1 MEILNTTT
9 VEAGLDIFDWIFGIL
24 LLSAGGFFLIYII
37 VDMISTYFDPASLIF
52 IGLAVIMMV
61 SGVLIFVFGGNKISY
76 NKYDVIFNE
85 NVNLDEIGEKYIIR
99 GHDGKI
105 WHLEDKH

>member
-9 VEAGLDIFDWIFGIL
+9 VKAGLDIVDWIFGIL

-52 IGLAVIMMV
+52 VGLAVIMMG
-61 SGVLIFVFGGNKISY
+61 SGILIYVFGGNKISY

-85 NVNLDEIGEKYIIR
+85 NVNLDELGEQYIIK
-99 GHDGKI
+99 GHDGRI

>member
-9 VEAGLDIFDWIFGIL
+9 VEAGLDFLDIM
-24 LLSAGGFFLIYII
+24 LSITFICGGGFFLVYII
-37 VDMISTYFDPASLIF
+37 ADMATMGFDTSQLIF
-52 IGLAVIMMV
+52 MGLALVMV
-61 SGVLIFVFGGNKISY
+61 ALGIIILVFGGNKTAY

>member
-1 MEILNTTT
+1 MEILNVTT
-9 VEAGLDIFDWIFGIL
+9 VEAGLDIFDIMLGIIL
-24 LLSAGGFFLIYII
+24 LGGGGFLLVYII
-37 VDMISTYFDPASLIF
+37 KDMITTHFDPDSLVF
-52 IGLAVIMMV
+52 MGLALVMV
-61 SGVLIFVFGGNKISY
+61 ALGIIVLVFGGNKTAY